1 MIALTSKYDAAE
13 PLPAV
18 MLLVA
23 PIVPVT
29 LAPVLV
35 TTSVVLPFAVISTLP
50 SITGILKIRNVAPY
64 NSGIGI
70 DDQEN
75 CEYVISNDTI
85 SLLLHRVS

>member
-50 SITGILKIRNVAPY
+50 SITGILTLELPLLILAELSVENDRLPAPSVCK
-64 NSGIGI
+64 N
-70 DDQEN
+70 
-75 CEYVISNDTI
+75 
-85 SLLLHRVS
+85 